1 MTIIH
6 QNKLNFKTIF
16 HVYLRSFFFQGS
28 FSVKDRQ
35 NIGFAYCMEP
45 VGRELWNAPSDRTAF
60 LLRHTEFFNGNPF
73 MIPLVL
79 GAVANMEDRL
89 RNNCCDCA
97 PGRQGGSMTADD
109 ISRFKTAV
117 SQASGSVG
125 DRFFWRTLRPFALA
139 VGLLWSLAFGLWGV
153 VLFLA
158 IFNIP
163 TIALRWYWIYTGYR
177 LGPKVV
183 IALKNRHLDRSV
195 RFMENTGGLIIPF
208 FSMALLYTVETGFK
222 PVSTSFAHGAAG
234 GYGLSWITG
243 GTIILFALSVFLYSR
258 LIPYEG
264 FKFQVSGFR
273 LQVSVLSIVVIIT
286 SGIALVFGAFLLL
299 AGIF

>member
-1 MTIIH
+1 
-6 QNKLNFKTIF
+6 
-16 HVYLRSFFFQGS
+16 
-28 FSVKDRQ
+28 
-35 NIGFAYCMEP
+35 MEP
-45 VGRELWNAPSDRTAF
+45 VGRELWNAPSDKTAF

-79 GAVANMEDRL
+79 GAVANMEERL
-89 RNNCCDCA
+89 RNDCSEKLA
-97 PGRQGGSMTADD
+97 PARQGGSMTADD

-117 SQASGSVG
+117 GQASGSVG

-163 TIALRWYWIYTGYR
+163 TVALRWYWIDTGYR

-195 RFMENTGGLIIPF
+195 RFMENIGGLIIPF
-208 FSMALLYTVETGFK
+208 FSMAFLSGH
-222 PVSTSFAHGAAG
+222 SFALGATG
-234 GYGLSWITG
+234 GYGLSRVSGSPCWSTGAAG
-243 GTIILFALSVFLYSR
+243 GTILLFALSVFLYSK
-258 LIPYEG
+258 LIPNEG
-264 FKFQVSGFR
+264 FRFQVSGFR
-273 LQVSVLSIVVIIT
+273 FQVSGLSIAVALST
-286 SGIALVFGAFLLL
+286 GIALLFGTFLSL
-299 AGIF
+299 AGFY